1 MTEEKR
7 LIQEEDIERI
17 MHNAPDYILDA
28 TDEIKDL
35 CVASEWAKEES
46 DLTPKRYYE
55 VVLFEGEDKEKRIET
70 HNQDSK

>member
-1 MTEEKR
+1 MAEEKR

-35 CVASEWAKEES
+35 WVASEWAKEER

-55 VVLFEGEDKEKRIET
+55 VVLFEALIIILIREKVLLT
-70 HNQDSK
+70 FD